1 MAGLAWHRLRPHTL
15 WAAWASK
22 ARVTCQKEAVRS
34 ASTPLAYATASAE
47 ALQLRRREAPLR
59 QRTSTGSCFTLGAP
73 SDADLDFK
81 GVIHIPPRNRRILHF
96 PGITARYFWIY
107 ETLVVGGEP
116 RETY

>member
-1 MAGLAWHRLRPHTL
+1 MAGLAWQRLRPRTL
-15 WAAWASK
+15 GRVGIKGADPCQRKRFAALPL
-22 ARVTCQKEAVRS
+22 RS
-34 ASTPLAYATASAE
+34 RRSGLGGS
-47 ALQLRRREAPLR
+47 LQPRRREAPLR

-116 RETY
+116 SETY